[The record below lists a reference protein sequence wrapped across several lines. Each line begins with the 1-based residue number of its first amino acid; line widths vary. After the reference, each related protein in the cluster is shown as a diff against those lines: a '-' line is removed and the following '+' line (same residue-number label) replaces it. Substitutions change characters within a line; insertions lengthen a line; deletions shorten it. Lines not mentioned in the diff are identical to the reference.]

1 MSQFSR
7 KLTNCLDFRSN
18 LQISKVSE
26 IINLTFCKQVE
37 VNEAWWCHNLAF
49 FLSHF
54 LNPFWKHLSF
64 SGFYGRNYC
73 NWKIAAVPCISR
85 RLSNALDFCL
95 TATRL
100 SLHRWAKKKD
110 SGSWSTSRNG
120 LSLLLPSSSKLLNL
134 PRGDLWTLI
143 EDSILQMNATFA
155 LSS

>member
-1 MSQFSR
+1 MNVHKNQILGQTWTFDPEWCLSFRESWQIVSSLGPTY
-7 KLTNCLDFRSN
+7 KLAKFL
-18 LQISKVSE
+18 E

-37 VNEAWWCHNLAF
+37 VNEAWWCHNLA

-100 SLHRWAKKKD
+100 SLHRWAKKILGVEALRGTVFRY
-110 SGSWSTSRNG
+110 SY
-120 LSLLLPSSSKLLNL
+120 LLLRNYLTCLVVIYE
-134 PRGDLWTLI
+134 R
-143 EDSILQMNATFA
+143 
-155 LSS
+155 